1 MTARP
6 DTDRA
11 IVSRYLGQLRLGSH
25 ARSVYAQVLHGFQAV
40 AERRRTVDR
49 KTLEEWLRE
58 WGAHW
63 QPTTLL
69 HRARIID
76 RFLDHLV
83 ELKLITGNPIAVL
96 RSELSVKQ
104 SQPIWQAL
112 ASRKPDQ
119 ALAALRRPEPFGSVL
134 GEIMR
139 EHVERMRKRGYRY
152 TTQAAWFLRFDR
164 FLQAN
169 PELANEPVATML
181 EYWSAAKSTRHHAAE
196 CEKLKHALTKALRHR
211 DPSVPPRRPDAR
223 PQKEAARH
231 FRKPHIYSPA
241 DVQRMLEIARSY
253 PSPRAPLRP
262 ISAHLMLLL
271 AYCAGLRRSELA
283 RLDLG
288 DVDLRSGTITIRET
302 KFFKTRILPLPDTV
316 MAELR
321 TYIDARRRAGA
332 PQDPQSGLFWQ
343 TQGNGRYGSAA
354 IAWLLVDILRR
365 AGLKPGIGT
374 GRTGPR
380 LHDLRHSMV
389 VNRMLQWY
397 RSGINPQDRLP
408 FLATYLGHRDINS
421 TLVYIT
427 VTQDLMQ
434 EASERF
440 RVVGARCLAS
450 VEEVRP

>member
-1 MTARP
+1 MTAWP

-11 IVSRYLGQLRLGSH
+11 IVSRYLGQLRLSSH
-25 ARSVYAQVLHGFQAV
+25 ARFVYAQVLHDFQAV
-40 AERRRTVDR
+40 VERRRTINR
-49 KTLEEWLRE
+49 QTLEVWLRE
-58 WGAHW
+58 WRAHW
-63 QPTTLL
+63 QPATLL

-83 ELKLITGNPIAVL
+83 ELGLITSNPIAVL

-104 SQPIWQAL
+104 SRPIWQAL

-119 ALAALRRPEPFGSVL
+119 ALEALRRPKPFGSVL

-164 FLQAN
+164 FLQAH
-169 PELANEPVATML
+169 PELAKEPVTTML
-181 EYWSAAKSTRHHAAE
+181 EHWAAAKPTHHHAAE
-196 CEKLKHALTKALRHR
+196 CEKLKHTLTKALRR
-211 DPSVPPRRPDAR
+211 LDPSVPPRRPDAR

-262 ISAHLMLLL
+262 LSVHLMLLL

-316 MAELR
+316 MAALR
-321 TYIDARRRAGA
+321 AYLDARRRAGA
-332 PQDPQSGLFWQ
+332 PQAPQSGLFWQ
-343 TQGNGRYGSAA
+343 TQGSGRYGSAA
-354 IAWLLVDILRR
+354 IAWLIVDVIRR
-365 AGLKPGIGT
+365 AGLKPGTGA

-450 VEEVRP
+450 VQEART

>member
-1 MTARP
+1 MTTRP
-6 DTDRA
+6 DIDHA
-11 IVSRYLGQLRLGSH
+11 IVSRYLGQLRLSSH
-25 ARSVYAQVLHGFQAV
+25 ARSVYRQVLHSFQAV
-40 AERRRTVDR
+40 AVRRRAIDR
-49 KTLEEWLRE
+49 RTLEAWLRE
-58 WGAHW
+58 WRAHW

-69 HRARIID
+69 HRARIVD
-76 RFLDHLV
+76 RFLDHLLEV
-83 ELKLITGNPIAVL
+83 KLITSNPIAVL

-104 SQPIWQAL
+104 SRPIWQAL

-119 ALAALRRPEPFGSVL
+119 ALEALRRPKPFGSVL

-164 FLQAN
+164 FLQAH
-169 PELANEPVATML
+169 PELGSKPVQTVL
-181 EYWSAAKSTRHHAAE
+181 EHWAAAKATHNHAAE
-196 CEKLKHALTKALRHR
+196 CEKLKRTLTKALRHL
-211 DPSVPPRRPDAR
+211 DPSVPPGRPDAR
-223 PQKEAARH
+223 RQKEAARH
-231 FRKPHIYSPA
+231 YRKPHIYSPA

-262 ISAHLMLLL
+262 LSVRAMLLL

-302 KFFKTRILPLPDTV
+302 KFFKTRILPLPNTV
-316 MAELR
+316 IAELR
-321 TYIDARRRAGA
+321 SYIDARRRAGA

-343 TQGNGRYGSAA
+343 AQRNDRYGSAA

-365 AGLKPGIGT
+365 AELKPGTGT

-397 RSGINPQDRLP
+397 RSGINPQDKLP

-427 VTQDLMQ
+427 VTQDLLQ
-434 EASERF
+434 QASERF
-440 RVVGARCLAS
+440 RAVGASCLAS
-450 VEEVRP
+450 VQEARP